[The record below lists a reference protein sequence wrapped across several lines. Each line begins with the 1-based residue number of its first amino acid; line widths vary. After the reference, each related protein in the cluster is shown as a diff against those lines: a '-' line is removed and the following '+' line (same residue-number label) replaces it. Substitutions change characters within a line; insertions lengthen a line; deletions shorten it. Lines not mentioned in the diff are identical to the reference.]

1 MTQTVRV
8 RVVVASVVTMQA
20 GGEGGAREK
29 QPSPF
34 KKLLKRIN
42 PKKKKARKKKR
53 KQEEQRLKEEG
64 KATPVLGGVLQA
76 RDQNAAAGD
85 DVKQAIAGP
94 EVTKTASVAEPE
106 SKIHVGQ
113 DPVVQLE
120 SGKENEE
127 AGSGKRLGLFE
138 YAGILCAAV
147 ESIPLAVTSA
157 VAMLRS

>member
-1 MTQTVRV
+1 M
-8 RVVVASVVTMQA
+8 VTMQA

-42 PKKKKARKKKR
+42 PKKKKARKKKTR
-53 KQEEQRLKEEG
+53 KQGEVSRLKEEG

-94 EVTKTASVAEPE
+94 EVTKTASGAEPE
-106 SKIHVGQ
+106 SKIDVGQ

>member
-1 MTQTVRV
+1 
-8 RVVVASVVTMQA
+8 MQA

-29 QPSPF
+29 QPSPL

-42 PKKKKARKKKR
+42 PKKKKARKKKTR

-106 SKIHVGQ
+106 SKIHVSQ

>member
-1 MTQTVRV
+1 M
-8 RVVVASVVTMQA
+8 VASVVTMQA

-42 PKKKKARKKKR
+42 PKKKKARKKKTR
-53 KQEEQRLKEEG
+53 KQEEQRLKDEG

>member
-1 MTQTVRV
+1 M
-8 RVVVASVVTMQA
+8 VTMQA

-42 PKKKKARKKKR
+42 PKKKKARKKKTR
-53 KQEEQRLKEEG
+53 KQGEVSRLKEEG

-76 RDQNAAAGD
+76 RDQNAATGD
-85 DVKQAIAGP
+85 DVEQAIAGP

-106 SKIHVGQ
+106 SKIDNGQ

>member
-1 MTQTVRV
+1 M
-8 RVVVASVVTMQA
+8 VASVVTMQA

-42 PKKKKARKKKR
+42 PKKKKARKKKTR
-53 KQEEQRLKEEG
+53 KQGEVSRLKEEG

-106 SKIHVGQ
+106 SKIDNGQ

>member
-1 MTQTVRV
+1 M
-8 RVVVASVVTMQA
+8 VTMQA

-42 PKKKKARKKKR
+42 PKKKKARKKKTR
-53 KQEEQRLKEEG
+53 KQGEVSRLKEEG

-106 SKIHVGQ
+106 SKIDNGQ

>member
-1 MTQTVRV
+1 M
-8 RVVVASVVTMQA
+8 VVASVVTMQA

-42 PKKKKARKKKR
+42 PKKKKARKKKTR
-53 KQEEQRLKEEG
+53 KQGEVSRLKEEK

-85 DVKQAIAGP
+85 DVEQAIAGP

-106 SKIHVGQ
+106 SKIDNGQ